1 MMQAFHASVARHPM
15 EVVQRLRRRFD
26 DDVVPL
32 ADIRLGFHRSAPL
45 VIALVPEAL
54 AELIRQVERDRRWLD
69 AGTFAV
75 DIEQRVE
82 L

>member
-1 MMQAFHASVARHPM
+1 MMQAFHASIARHPM
-15 EVVQRLRRRFD
+15 EVFHRLRRRFD
-26 DDVVPL
+26 DDVIPL
-32 ADIRLGFHRSAPL
+32 AEIHVGFHRSLPL

-54 AELIRQVERDRRWLD
+54 AKLIRHVEKDRRWLD

>member
-1 MMQAFHASVARHPM
+1 MVQAFHASIARHHT

-32 ADIRLGFHRSAPL
+32 AEIRIGFHRTLPL
-45 VIALVPEAL
+45 VIALVPEAV
-54 AELIRQVERDRRWLD
+54 AEVIRHAERDCRWLD